1 MKKRFLLFITV
12 LLLMSTL
19 SPIKANAENSIGW
32 TKRADLPEER
42 INAGVGVVDGKIYVF
57 GGASE
62 KNKLNNQTFMYDPKK
77 DVWEEKASMPRNR
90 TGGTYA
96 TVGKKIYLIGGIN
109 EETGVAYNTIDIY
122 DAELDQWAEEP
133 IQIPREPVF
142 SAYSKGTLQAVA
154 VKEKIYIVSSKNSY
168 KNNVYEYNTT
178 SGEWKSLDSSGL
190 PSRNGRAISA
200 IDGKIY
206 VAGGEN
212 SIGHS
217 REKYLFQYDI
227 STDSWKKLIDVQLTS
242 YIYEPSYETYNGKF
256 FIIGGQLYGDSSK
269 NMVNK
274 VQIFNPKDGQFKN
287 SAYDLPEG
295 RVSAVAAIVDDQ
307 LYVIG
312 GRNYSESMRH
322 LSVKSDYRSVIS
334 ISLKDLQVT
343 EDEKKPDD
351 GIAEDPK
358 DQDGTQ
364 PGDGTTE
371 EPKDQ
376 DGTQPGDDTTEE
388 PKDQDG
394 TKPGDGT
401 TEEPK
406 DQDGTKPGDGTTEE
420 PKDQDGTKPGDGT
433 TEEPKDQ
440 DGTKPGDGT
449 TEEPKDQDGTKP
461 GEESTKGILSIT
473 MINGLQK
480 DYLLSMKEI
489 NNFLNWYKER
499 SFGIGMNFYEI
510 NDEHNKGPFTSK
522 KDYVVYQNILMFDIK
537 QY

>member
-1 MKKRFLLFITV
+1 MKKGLFLV
-12 LLLMSTL
+12 LLTIFMMVTIHPL
-19 SPIKANAENSIGW
+19 KAHAAETNGW

-42 INAGVGVVDGKIYVF
+42 LHPSSAVVDGKIFVF
-57 GGASE
+57 GGSSE
-62 KNKLNNQTFMYDPKK
+62 KSYSNKNTYMYDPRKNE
-77 DVWEEKASMPRNR
+77 WSSKAEMPRER
-90 TGGTYA
+90 TDST
-96 TVGKKIYLIGGIN
+96 TVAIGKKVYVIGG
-109 EETGVAYNTIDIY
+109 AYKDSTKTIDIY
-122 DAELDQWAEEP
+122 DAEVDTWSEKP
-133 IQIPREPVF
+133 IQIPSYAETQGDI
-142 SAYSKGTLQAVA
+142 SASV
-154 VKEKIYIVSSKNSY
+154 VNDKIYILATNKSPYQEHNFYSYDTKTDKWQQLKMFPQQFTGMSMSEVINNKIYVTGGERTVSNHKNSQ
-168 KNNVYEYNTT
+168 VYEYNIETNQWVQTKSQLKFYQLGAAFTT
-178 SGEWKSLDSSGL
+178 YQ
-190 PSRNGRAISA
+190 
-200 IDGKIY
+200 GKLFM
-206 VAGGEN
+206 AGG
-212 SIGHS
+212 
-217 REKYLFQYDI
+217 QYDDKD
-227 STDSWKKLIDVQLTS
+227 STLSPYTQFYDAKTNSVKR
-242 YIYEPSYETYNGKF
+242 
-256 FIIGGQLYGDSSK
+256 SSIK
-269 NMVNK
+269 
-274 VQIFNPKDGQFKN
+274 
-287 SAYDLPEG
+287 LPEA
-295 RVSAVAAIVDDQ
+295 RVGSSAVTIEDTI
-307 LYVIG
+307 YIIG
-312 GRNYSESMRH
+312 GRNFMQNYYSKSI
-322 LSVKSDYRSVIS
+322 KSDYKSVIS
-334 ISLKDLQVT
+334 ISLKDLQIAEGET
-343 EDEKKPDD
+343 KPD
-351 GIAEDPK
+351 
-358 DQDGTQ
+358 
-364 PGDGTTE
+364 DGTTE

-376 DGTQPGDDTTEE
+376 DGTKPSDGTTEE

-489 NNFLNWYKER
+489 NDFLNWYKER

>member
-1 MKKRFLLFITV
+1 MKKKFLLFIMV
-12 LLLMSTL
+12 LLLISTL
-19 SPIKANAENSIGW
+19 SPFKADAETKSTGW

-42 INAGVGVVDGKIYVF
+42 INAGVGVVDGKIYLF

-77 DVWEEKASMPRNR
+77 DVWEEKTSMPRNR

-109 EETGVAYNTIDIY
+109 EETKTAYNTIDIY
-122 DAELDQWAEEP
+122 DTELDQWAEEP
-133 IQIPREPVF
+133 IQIPRDPVF
-142 SAYSKGTLQAVA
+142 STYSKGTLYAVA
-154 VKEKIYIVSSKNSY
+154 VKEDIYIVSSKNSY
-168 KNNVYEYNTT
+168 KNNVYQYNTV
-178 SGEWKSLDSSGL
+178 SGEWKSLNSSGL

-217 REKYLFQYDI
+217 RERSLFQYDI
-227 STDSWKKLIDVQLTS
+227 STDKWSKLKDSDLTS
-242 YIYEPSYETYNGKF
+242 YSFEPAYETYNGKF
-256 FIIGGQLYGDSSK
+256 FVIGGQLTGDYSSK
-269 NMVNK
+269 ILKK
-274 VQIFNPKDGQFKN
+274 VQIFNPENGQFKN

-295 RVSAVAAIVDDQ
+295 RVSAVAAIVDDH

-312 GRNYSESMRH
+312 GRNYSYYMGNFSA
-322 LSVKSDYRSVIS
+322 KSDYKSVIS
-334 ISLKDLQVT
+334 IPLNDLQIT
-343 EDEKKPDD
+343 EDEAKPDDDTIEEPKDQDVTKPDD
-351 GIAEDPK
+351 GTTEEPR
-358 DQDGTQ
+358 DQDGTK
-364 PGDGTTE
+364 PGDGSTE

-376 DGTQPGDDTTEE
+376 DGTKPDDGSTEE

-394 TKPGDGT
+394 TKPGDGS

-406 DQDGTKPGDGTTEE
+406 E
-420 PKDQDGTKPGDGT
+420 
-433 TEEPKDQ
+433 
-440 DGTKPGDGT
+440 
-449 TEEPKDQDGTKP
+449 QDGTKP
-461 GEESTKGILSIT
+461 GEEVTKGILSIT

-489 NNFLNWYKER
+489 NDFLNWYKER

-510 NDEHNKGPFTSK
+510 NDEHNKGSFTSK

>member
-1 MKKRFLLFITV
+1 
-12 LLLMSTL
+12 MSTL
-19 SPIKANAENSIGW
+19 SPFKANAAEKVTGW

-62 KNKLNNQTFMYDPKK
+62 SNKLNNQTYMYDPKK
-77 DVWEEKASMPRNR
+77 DVWEEKAGMPRDR

-109 EETGVAYNTIDIY
+109 EETKVAYNTIDIY
-122 DAELDQWAEEP
+122 DTELDQWAEEP
-133 IQIPREPVF
+133 IQIPRDPVF
-142 SAYSKGTLQAVA
+142 STYSKGTLYAVA
-154 VKEKIYIVSSKNSY
+154 VKENLYIISSKNSY
-168 KNNVYEYNTT
+168 KNNVYKYNTD
-178 SGEWKSLDSSGL
+178 SGEWKSLNSSAL

-217 REKYLFQYDI
+217 RERSLFQYDI
-227 STDSWKKLIDVQLTS
+227 SADTWSKLKDSDLTS
-242 YIYEPSYETYNGKF
+242 FVFEPAYETYNGKF
-256 FIIGGQLYGDSSK
+256 FVIGGQQSGDSSSEIMK
-269 NMVNK
+269 K

-287 SAYDLPEG
+287 STYDLPEG
-295 RVSAVAAIVDDQ
+295 RVSAVAAVVDEK

-312 GRNYSESMRH
+312 GRDYSYSMRH
-322 LSVKSDYRSVIS
+322 LSAKSDYKSVIS
-334 ISLKDLQVT
+334 IPLSDLQIT
-343 EDEKKPDD
+343 EDEANPD
-351 GIAEDPK
+351 
-358 DQDGTQ
+358 
-364 PGDGTTE
+364 
-371 EPKDQ
+371 
-376 DGTQPGDDTTEE
+376 DDTTEE

-401 TEEPK
+401 TEQPKDQDGTKPSDGTTEQPK
-406 DQDGTKPGDGTTEE
+406 DQDGTKPGDGSTEQ
-420 PKDQDGTKPGDGT
+420 PKDQDGTKPGDGS

-440 DGTKPGDGT
+440 DGIKPD
-449 TEEPKDQDGTKP
+449 EEV
-461 GEESTKGILSIT
+461 TKGILSIT

-480 DYLLSMKEI
+480 DYFLSMKEI
-489 NNFLNWYKER
+489 SDFLNWYKER

>member
-1 MKKRFLLFITV
+1 MSIKGGIFKIWGNEMMKKGLFLV
-12 LLLMSTL
+12 LLTIFMMVTIHPL
-19 SPIKANAENSIGW
+19 KAHAAETNGW

-42 INAGVGVVDGKIYVF
+42 INAGVGVVDGKIYLF

-77 DVWEEKASMPRNR
+77 DVWEEKTSMPRNR

-109 EETGVAYNTIDIY
+109 EETKTAYNTIDIY
-122 DAELDQWAEEP
+122 DTELDQWAEEP

-142 SAYSKGTLQAVA
+142 PSYSKGTLYAVA
-154 VKEKIYIVSSKNSY
+154 VKENIYIVSSKNAY
-168 KNNVYEYNTT
+168 KNNVYQYNTST
-178 SGEWKSLDSSGL
+178 GEWTSLNSSSL
-190 PSRNGRAISA
+190 PPRNGRAISA

-217 REKYLFQYDI
+217 REKNLFQYDI
-227 STDSWKKLIDVQLTS
+227 ATDTWKRLIDAQLTS
-242 YIYEPSYETYNGKF
+242 YTYEPSYETYNGKF
-256 FIIGGQLYGDSSK
+256 FIIGGQLYGDNSK

-274 VQIFNPKDGQFKN
+274 VQIFNPQDGQFKN
-287 SAYDLPEG
+287 SAYELPEG

-312 GRNYSESMRH
+312 GRDYSYSMRN

-343 EDEKKPDD
+343 EDETKPDD
-351 GIAEDPK
+351 GIAED
-358 DQDGTQ
+358 
-364 PGDGTTE
+364 
-371 EPKDQ
+371 
-376 DGTQPGDDTTEE
+376 

-406 DQDGTKPGDGTTEE
+406 DQDGTKPGDDTTED
-420 PKDQDGTKPGDGT
+420 PKDQDGTKPGDGS

-461 GEESTKGILSIT
+461 GEETAKGILSIT

-489 NNFLNWYKER
+489 NDFFNWYKER

>member
-1 MKKRFLLFITV
+1 MKKKFLLFIMV
-12 LLLMSTL
+12 LLLTSTL
-19 SPIKANAENSIGW
+19 SPFKADAETKSTGW

-42 INAGVGVVDGKIYVF
+42 INAGVGVVDGKIYLF

-77 DVWEEKASMPRNR
+77 DVWEEKTSMPTNR

-96 TVGKKIYLIGGIN
+96 IVGKKIYLIGGIN
-109 EETGVAYNTIDIY
+109 EEKKTAYNTIDIY
-122 DAELDQWAEEP
+122 DTELDQWAEEP
-133 IQIPREPVF
+133 IQIPRDPVF
-142 SAYSKGTLQAVA
+142 STYSKGTLYAVA
-154 VKEKIYIVSSKNSY
+154 VKENIYIVSSKNSY
-168 KNNVYEYNTT
+168 KNNVYQYNTD
-178 SGEWKSLDSSGL
+178 SGEWKSLNSSAL

-217 REKYLFQYDI
+217 RERSLFQYDI
-227 STDSWKKLIDVQLTS
+227 STDKWSKLKDSDLTS
-242 YIYEPSYETYNGKF
+242 YSFEPAYETYNGKF
-256 FIIGGQLYGDSSK
+256 FVIGGQVTGDYSSEILK
-269 NMVNK
+269 K
-274 VQIFNPKDGQFKN
+274 VQIFNPEDAQFKN
-287 SAYDLPEG
+287 SAHELPEG

-312 GRNYSESMRH
+312 GRNYSYYMGNF
-322 LSVKSDYRSVIS
+322 SVKSDYKSVIS
-334 ISLKDLQVT
+334 IPLSDLQIT
-343 EDEKKPDD
+343 EDEAKPDD
-351 GIAEDPK
+351 DTAEK
-358 DQDGTQ
+358 
-364 PGDGTTE
+364 
-371 EPKDQ
+371 
-376 DGTQPGDDTTEE
+376 

-394 TKPGDGT
+394 TKPDDGT

-420 PKDQDGTKPGDGT
+420 PKDQDGTKPGDGS

-440 DGTKPGDGT
+440 DGTKPGDGS

-461 GEESTKGILSIT
+461 NEEATKGILSIT

-489 NNFLNWYKER
+489 NDFLNWYKER
-499 SFGIGMNFYEI
+499 SFGIGMKFYEI

-522 KDYVVYQNILMFDIK
+522 KDYVVYQNILMFNIK